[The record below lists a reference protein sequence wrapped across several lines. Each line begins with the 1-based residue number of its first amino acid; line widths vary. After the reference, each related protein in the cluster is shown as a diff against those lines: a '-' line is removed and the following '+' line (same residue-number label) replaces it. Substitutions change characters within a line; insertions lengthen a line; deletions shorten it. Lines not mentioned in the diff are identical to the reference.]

1 MTAQQQPA
9 VNAGSELYNMQMN
22 KSQQK
27 SVSLFQTS
35 EMQVSNNNFTI
46 FTSHRRSIVATDVD
60 ITIYRRT
67 CLRHRLF
74 HSVHKERGPT

>member
-27 SVSLFQTS
+27 SASLFQTP
-35 EMQVSNNNFTI
+35 EMQVSNNKFTI
-46 FTSHRRSIVATDVD
+46 FTSSRRSIVVD

-67 CLRHRLF
+67 YLRHRLF
-74 HSVHKERGPT
+74 HSVHKKRGPT

>member
-27 SVSLFQTS
+27 SASLFQTP
-35 EMQVSNNNFTI
+35 EMQVSNN
-46 FTSHRRSIVATDVD
+46 
-60 ITIYRRT
+60 
-67 CLRHRLF
+67 
-74 HSVHKERGPT
+74 